1 MRLTTSQERPE
12 YTSTFFL
19 VVAALLVGLA
29 LRLLLL
35 GSKSFWLD
43 EAFSMF
49 FASSSPQSLFANGYD
64 NAHPPLYYTVLHYW
78 LPLGSSEAMLR
89 LSSALF
95 GSVAIWIG
103 YLLALELGGQ
113 MIALTTIWLMALAP
127 LLVWYS
133 QELRSYSLLLLLGLL
148 ASLATT
154 YMVTR
159 PKLGWW
165 LLFVL
170 AMSGALYTHYVAILL
185 VALQFGVIAL
195 LHLQERVRS
204 RGIFLWLLGWPFVLL
219 LYWPWL
225 VTPGMRAFMRA
236 VRATNLYPIEF
247 TAVSLSIS
255 IFWAKVII
263 SLVALLALLVALYI
277 CYLMARRKIRGWERW
292 IMSPAVRYGVIF
304 LFLALTLFSVI
315 PRLYTLK
322 KLIVELWPYGLI
334 VIAWIFPWR
343 SSNRLMLAL
352 FLTISLIASV
362 ANAAV
367 IPKDQWREM
376 AAYLVAHGKPG
387 DSIWV
392 SPDYQ
397 AVALNYYLEHPRQP
411 GSAPLAP
418 HDIAVAPVSTAMSD
432 DKLASLLP
440 KGQRVWLIYHIAT
453 ARQSDPTHKL
463 EQWLKAHLLITD
475 QLHLYGIDATLYSPR
490 P

>member
-1 MRLTTSQERPE
+1 
-12 YTSTFFL
+12 
-19 VVAALLVGLA
+19 
-29 LRLLLL
+29 
-35 GSKSFWLD
+35 
-43 EAFSMF
+43 
-49 FASSSPQSLFANGYD
+49 
-64 NAHPPLYYTVLHYW
+64 
-78 LPLGSSEAMLR
+78 MLR

-247 TAVSLSIS
+247 TAVSLSI
-255 IFWAKVII
+255 
-263 SLVALLALLVALYI
+263 
-277 CYLMARRKIRGWERW
+277 
-292 IMSPAVRYGVIF
+292 
-304 LFLALTLFSVI
+304 
-315 PRLYTLK
+315 
-322 KLIVELWPYGLI
+322 
-334 VIAWIFPWR
+334 
-343 SSNRLMLAL
+343 
-352 FLTISLIASV
+352 
-362 ANAAV
+362 
-367 IPKDQWREM
+367 
-376 AAYLVAHGKPG
+376 
-387 DSIWV
+387 
-392 SPDYQ
+392 
-397 AVALNYYLEHPRQP
+397 
-411 GSAPLAP
+411 
-418 HDIAVAPVSTAMSD
+418 
-432 DKLASLLP
+432 
-440 KGQRVWLIYHIAT
+440 
-453 ARQSDPTHKL
+453 
-463 EQWLKAHLLITD
+463 
-475 QLHLYGIDATLYSPR
+475 
-490 P
+490 